1 MSSVCA
7 VLSGKKEEAL
17 LVDVVLL
24 ILMSVNLGFNPK
36 SKSLLLKIAL
46 YINCQFRILIDS
58 LFIPLN

>member
-7 VLSGKKEEAL
+7 VFSGEKEEAL

-24 ILMSVNLGFNPK
+24 ILVSVNLGFDPK
-36 SKSLLLKIAL
+36 SKNLLLKIDL
-46 YINCQFRILIDS
+46 YINYQFRVLIDS